1 VSEYAKETMIEA
13 VFSTVLSSSSEILV
27 VSWFVD
33 GLFIGNAD
41 VQLKTANNDNFNRLL
56 VFMIATPFITLNIAF
71 IPDYSPLSHYI
82 FYLSSISDLQV
93 WSGSFRIFIY

>member
-1 VSEYAKETMIEA
+1 MSEYAKETMIEA

-41 VQLKTANNDNFNRLL
+41 VQLKTANNDRKPSKTILF
-56 VFMIATPFITLNIAF
+56 F
-71 IPDYSPLSHYI
+71 
-82 FYLSSISDLQV
+82 
-93 WSGSFRIFIY
+93 